1 MSSPEGRRVEALAG
15 CALFPAEL
23 PSWPP
28 RSYVEQV
35 YNVTLW
41 TGMPRGGHFA
51 AMEQSALLVDDIR
64 AIVRAA
70 R

>member
-1 MSSPEGRRVEALAG
+1 MSSPEGRRVEPPAG

-35 YNVTLW
+35 YNVTPW

-51 AMEQSALLVDDIR
+51 VMEQPALLVDDLR
-64 AIVRAA
+64 AFARAA